1 MSFRGGRGGRRGGGG
16 LGGRAGP
23 LTEEERNA
31 THYSF
36 PTDTY
41 PKVNVP
47 LAAKPARAERLAA
60 SHYLAF
66 RTEVREGPLFTGN
79 LGIGKR
85 AGATDVSSSKSA
97 NQNKKQMIVMEVGF
111 EGLDDGIKRYTDR
124 YHKKR
129 KVGRSIDDHPYVVD
143 FFPKEL
149 YPAMGIKE
157 STGSDE
163 ITTTANDGRKRKFV
177 AKRLDVAKFTE
188 SLRKTEMPTSIDELL
203 QLEADSNGVLDADA
217 RARAIESIKAAQ
229 KDGTASSSKDAI
241 PKDDEEENKSESDME
256 NDMEDDFDEDD
267 DDDYNAEKY
276 FDDGEGEDDDD
287 GNDEAAY

>member
-1 MSFRGGRGGRRGGGG
+1 MSFRGGRGGRRGGG

-36 PTDTY
+36 PTETY

-47 LAAKPARAERLAA
+47 LAAKPTRAERLAA

-79 LGIGKR
+79 LGAGKR
-85 AGATDVSSSKSA
+85 SGNGSSTKQA
-97 NQNKKQMIVMEVGF
+97 HQNKQVVVMEVGF
-111 EGLDDGIKRYTDR
+111 EGLNDGIKRYTDR

-129 KVGRSIDDHPYVVD
+129 KVGRSIDEHPYVVD

-149 YPAMGIKE
+149 HAAMGIQDTE
-157 STGSDE
+157 ADGDE
-163 ITTTANDGRKRKFV
+163 KSAGRKRKFV

-188 SLRKTEMPTSIDELL
+188 SLRKTEMPTSIEELL

-229 KDGTASSSKDAI
+229 KDGSNKTNPSAK
-241 PKDDEEENKSESDME
+241 EEEEEDNKSESDMAD
-256 NDMEDDFDEDD
+256 DMEDDFDEDD

-276 FDDGEGEDDDD
+276 FDDGEGGDDDD

>member
-1 MSFRGGRGGRRGGGG
+1 MSFRGGRGGRRGGG

-47 LAAKPARAERLAA
+47 LAAKPTRAERLAA

-79 LGIGKR
+79 LGAGKR
-85 AGATDVSSSKSA
+85 AGAADSNSTKQA
-97 NQNKKQMIVMEVGF
+97 HQNKKQVIIMEVGF

-129 KVGRSIDDHPYVVD
+129 KVGRSIDDHPYVLD

-157 STGSDE
+157 PASADSNE
-163 ITTTANDGRKRKFV
+163 ITANDGRKRKFV

-229 KDGTASSSKDAI
+229 KDGTISNKDAN

-256 NDMEDDFDEDD
+256 DDMEDDFDEDD

-276 FDDGEGEDDDD
+276 FDDGEGGDDDD

>member
-1 MSFRGGRGGRRGGGG
+1 MSFRGGRGGRRGGG

-23 LTEEERNA
+23 MTEEERNA

-79 LGIGKR
+79 LGVNNR
-85 AGATDVSSSKSA
+85 SGATDSSSSRQG
-97 NQNKKQMIVMEVGF
+97 NQNNKKQVIVMEVGF
-111 EGLDDGIKRYTDR
+111 EGLNDGIKRYTDR

-129 KVGRSIDDHPYVVD
+129 KVGRSVDEHPYVVD

-157 STGSDE
+157 AADSE
-163 ITTTANDGRKRKFV
+163 GRKRKFV
-177 AKRLDVAKFTE
+177 AKRFDVAKFTE
-188 SLRKTEMPTSIDELL
+188 NLRKTEMPTSIEELL

-229 KDGTASSSKDAI
+229 KDGATGVKDADL
-241 PKDDEEENKSESDME
+241 KEDEEENKSESDMGD
-256 NDMEDDFDEDD
+256 DMEDEFDEDD

-276 FDDGEGEDDDD
+276 FDDGEGRDDDD